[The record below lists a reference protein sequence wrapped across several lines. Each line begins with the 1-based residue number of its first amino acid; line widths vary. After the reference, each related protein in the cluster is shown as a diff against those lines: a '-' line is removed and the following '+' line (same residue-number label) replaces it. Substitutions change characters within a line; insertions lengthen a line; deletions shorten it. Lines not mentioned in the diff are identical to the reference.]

1 VYEGLGDSS
10 NALAAAGVVFARDP
24 DAERMLLERGFR
36 DADPESLR
44 VATTAAADL
53 DMQLDHDADA
63 LTTSLVTTG
72 VDGLVVEDSLVLTS
86 LDSLYQV

>member
-1 VYEGLGDSS
+1 MYEGLGDSS
-10 NALAAAGVVFARDP
+10 NALAAAGVAFARDP

-44 VATTAAADL
+44 VATTATADL
-53 DMQLDHDADA
+53 DMQLDDADA